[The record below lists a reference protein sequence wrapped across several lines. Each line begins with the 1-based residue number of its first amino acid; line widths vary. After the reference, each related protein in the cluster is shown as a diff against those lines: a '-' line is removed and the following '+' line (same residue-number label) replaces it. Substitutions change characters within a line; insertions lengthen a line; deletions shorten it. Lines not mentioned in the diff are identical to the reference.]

1 MRITDGEKQLVSDR
15 AAEWVLILD
24 NNPSPQTKSRF
35 QEWVTES
42 PQHMEEFLLASA
54 AFEAFEEVAAIQR
67 NLTHALDLAN
77 PPDNRLASDKP
88 LVFKARAGIR
98 ALTHRPFRVVAA
110 LAGIAAL
117 GLMLQH
123 HEGPVGHGRVYSEA
137 GRYSLGNTSFMRLGN
152 EPRAVTHP
160 FEGNLGVQVIL
171 LKGAAEFWGTHFG
184 ENSLQVF
191 AGHTFMDALG
201 TNFDVRRESAMTVV
215 AVKDGKVRLRSDCES
230 IADANADRIIIPG
243 GAGLR
248 EIVLGPGQSAV
259 IEDQECA
266 GPSQPKGETPPPA
279 QHNATSAPA
288 WLTFEETTVKDAV
301 AAFNRWNVSHLVV
314 SDPVLANRRVDG
326 RFRTSDPE
334 TFVTALTQRWGARVT
349 RARGVDGTL
358 TINLCAPE
366 RK

>member
-24 NNPSPQTKSRF
+24 NNPSPQTQVRF

-42 PQHMEEFLLASA
+42 PQHMEEFLLAAA
-54 AFEAFEEVAAIQR
+54 AFKAFEEVEGIQRKLTQAMELANRPNDRLGSGRSFVSRVRSGVHTLTQKARSVTAAAAVGAAIFLMLR
-67 NLTHALDLAN
+67 PADHGGVY
-77 PPDNRLASDKP
+77 S
-88 LVFKARAGIR
+88 RAGQV
-98 ALTHRPFRVVAA
+98 T
-110 LAGIAAL
+110 L
-117 GLMLQH
+117 G
-123 HEGPVGHGRVYSEA
+123 E
-137 GRYSLGNTSFMRLGN
+137 TSFMRLSG
-152 EPRAVTHP
+152 EPRAVVHP
-160 FEGNLGVQVIL
+160 LEGNLGVQVIL

-230 IADANADRIIIPG
+230 IADANAGRIIIPG

-248 EIVLGPGQSAV
+248 EIVLGPGQSVV

-288 WLTFEETTVKDAV
+288 WLTFDETTVKDAI

-314 SDPVLANRRVDG
+314 SDPVLANRRVYG